1 MTVCMAVLATAV
13 GTQVSILLGTLWGAM
28 QNSPIRAERLANILC
43 RRPGVN
49 YSLLGRH
56 ATCTFIE

>member
-28 QNSPIRAERLANILC
+28 QTVPLEQRGWQTFSAEGSVLTILC
-43 RRPGVN
+43 LTGMQPVP
-49 YSLLGRH
+49 S
-56 ATCTFIE
+56 